1 MPELARADSP
11 AVKVL
16 GKSRED
22 IESATRNYTRD
33 ELLDLIY
40 SLATCEPHLKVS
52 DVAARRGLSKQ
63 KVLQLIRA
71 GSLRAHKPLANG
83 IRVPLSA
90 VRAWDANTVLFSK
103 DALERNGRDG

>member
-1 MPELARADSP
+1 MPEVARADSP

-22 IESATRNYTRD
+22 IETTTRNYARH

-52 DVAARRGLSKQ
+52 DVAARRGMSKQ
-63 KVLQLIRA
+63 KVLQLVRN
-71 GSLRAHKPLANG
+71 GKLRAHKPLENG
-83 IRVPLSA
+83 IRIPLSA
-90 VRAWDANTVLFSK
+90 VRAWDANTALFSK
-103 DALERNGRDG
+103 DELERNGRDG